1 MIAKHEKLLKE
12 WQNRLC
18 LNDWKITLIDNC
30 RPEEM
35 NLSDVEGCTTWVEAT
50 KTAEIQMLA
59 EDRYPSN
66 CVGRGSDW
74 ERCLVH
80 ELLHCK
86 LSFLQSQTEETTLQD
101 RVCHQMID
109 DLARAFV
116 DAKRCGAELEEQ
128 EVDE

>member
-1 MIAKHEKLLKE
+1 MTTGHKKLLKE

-30 RPEEM
+30 RPEKM

-116 DAKRCGAELEEQ
+116 DAKRCGVKQ
-128 EVDE
+128 EGGNDT